1 MKIGIIVAM
10 TSELD
15 CVRSLIRNDREEKS
29 NQATFYVGSDGK
41 HEIILTQSGI
51 GKVNAAL
58 RTQTLILNYTP
69 DCIINTGVA
78 GGIDMSTRMFD
89 IVIGRETVYHDVW
102 LGDGNV
108 IGQIEG
114 LPPRFPADNVLLQKV
129 ERAVSGNDRIYS
141 GLICSGDQFITDKKE
156 LETIKKNFPEGLA
169 VDMESA
175 AIAQTCHLHDMPFI
189 STRIISD
196 TPGVEN
202 HMEQY
207 NSFWEKAP
215 EKSFTVLKQI
225 LAQL

>member
-1 MKIGIIVAM
+1 M
-10 TSELD
+10 
-15 CVRSLIRNDREEKS
+15 
-29 NQATFYVGSDGK
+29 
-41 HEIILTQSGI
+41 
-51 GKVNAAL
+51 
-58 RTQTLILNYTP
+58 
-69 DCIINTGVA
+69 
-78 GGIDMSTRMFD
+78 
-89 IVIGRETVYHDVW
+89 
-102 LGDGNV
+102 
-108 IGQIEG
+108 
-114 LPPRFPADNVLLQKV
+114 QKV

>member
-15 CVRSLIRNDREEKS
+15 CVLTLLQNAHKEMHNRGE
-29 NQATFYVGSDGK
+29 FFVGSDGQ

-58 RTQTLILNYTP
+58 RAQTLILNYAP
-69 DCIINTGVA
+69 DCIVNTGVA
-78 GGIDMSTRMFD
+78 GGIDASSQVFD
-89 IVIGRETVYHDVW
+89 VIIGTETVYHDAW
-102 LGDGNV
+102 FGEGNV
-108 IGQIEG
+108 IGQIQG
-114 LPPRFPADNVLLQKV
+114 LPPHFPADAELLQKIGQIL
-129 ERAVSGNDRIYS
+129 SDDNRIY
-141 GLICSGDQFITDKKE
+141 GGQICSGDQFITDKE
-156 LETIKKNFPEGLA
+156 SLAIIKKNFPEALA

-175 AIAQTCHLHDMPFI
+175 AIAQTCFLHDTPFV

>member
-15 CVRSLIRNDREEKS
+15 CVLTLLQNAHKEMHNRGE
-29 NQATFYVGSDGK
+29 FFVGSDGQ

-58 RTQTLILNYTP
+58 RAQTLILNYAP
-69 DCIINTGVA
+69 DCIVNTGVA
-78 GGIDMSTRMFD
+78 GGIDASSQVFD
-89 IVIGRETVYHDVW
+89 VIIGTETVYHDAW
-102 LGDGNV
+102 FGEGNV
-108 IGQIEG
+108 IGQIQG
-114 LPPRFPADNVLLQKV
+114 LPPRFPADAELLQKIGQIL
-129 ERAVSGNDRIYS
+129 SDDNRIYG
-141 GLICSGDQFITDKKE
+141 GLICSGDQFITDKE
-156 LETIKKNFPEGLA
+156 SLAVIKKNFPEAMA

-175 AIAQTCHLHDMPFI
+175 AIAQTCFIHDTPFV

>member
-15 CVRSLIRNDREEKS
+15 CVRSLIRNAREEKS

-129 ERAVSGNDRIYS
+129 EQSKRTFPKVWPKIWNRRQSPKLAISM
-141 GLICSGDQFITDKKE
+141 ICLSSV
-156 LETIKKNFPEGLA
+156 PA
-169 VDMESA
+169 S
-175 AIAQTCHLHDMPFI
+175 
-189 STRIISD
+189 
-196 TPGVEN
+196 
-202 HMEQY
+202 
-207 NSFWEKAP
+207 
-215 EKSFTVLKQI
+215 
-225 LAQL
+225 

>member
-15 CVRSLIRNDREEKS
+15 CVRSLIRNAREEKS

-169 VDMESA
+169 VDME
-175 AIAQTCHLHDMPFI
+175 
-189 STRIISD
+189 
-196 TPGVEN
+196 
-202 HMEQY
+202 
-207 NSFWEKAP
+207 
-215 EKSFTVLKQI
+215 
-225 LAQL
+225 